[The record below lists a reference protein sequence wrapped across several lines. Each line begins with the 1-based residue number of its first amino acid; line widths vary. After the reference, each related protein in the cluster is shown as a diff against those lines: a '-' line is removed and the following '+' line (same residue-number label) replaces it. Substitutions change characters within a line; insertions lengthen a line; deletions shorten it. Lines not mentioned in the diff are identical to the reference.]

1 MKHSFRIIISLA
13 LFLSAASLAAQEKIT
28 LRCWG
33 EKSVLWYDEQTDVF
47 YSSRT
52 PYSELKEIFTFE
64 KLDGVDSRF
73 YSTFVMPSGDILFVF
88 DSQFE
93 GGQYTQEQIDA
104 PYSVAIDNLHRK
116 NPIIAVA
123 AEGYKQH
130 IIDFGDRLKPT
141 GWLQNC
147 GPHYSHRYKALY
159 FAEYTRANLRSCNG
173 WKVSGDIMNPD
184 NWQVKASRLI
194 YFPYNYGTK
203 HFHTAQE
210 DPFTGAMYFTTG
222 DRNAAVYA
230 SEDGENFAQLDKDDR
245 AKWRMLNAVFTKD
258 YMWWASDDWK
268 ENHHFWRCARAENGV
283 IDPEKIEDLFFFP
296 DFGDGDCKATYG
308 NIYFKK
314 YNAILF
320 LDRWDGGY
328 AHYNDLPVYLYDIN
342 EGKMIHLTDMH
353 RREGF
358 NQRSPWGFRCRAMEM
373 HPEGNK
379 AVVSFDSFH
388 PNNMYMK
395 GNENGD
401 NLVRNVVLELHK
413 KGKGSY
419 ELEIRPLRKPGR
431 DK

>member
-1 MKHSFRIIISLA
+1 MKKSLRFYLASFYV
-13 LFLSAASLAAQEKIT
+13 LFAANAAAQDKIT

-33 EKSVLWYDEQTDVF
+33 DDSVLWYDETTDVF
-47 YSSRT
+47 YSSKT
-52 PYSELKEIFTFE
+52 PYSPLKKIFTFE
-64 KLDGVDSRF
+64 KLDGIDSRF
-73 YSTFVMPSGDILFVF
+73 YSTFVLPSGDILFVF

-104 PYSVAIDNLHRK
+104 PYSIAIDNLHRR

-147 GPHYSHRYKALY
+147 GPHYSVRYNALY

-173 WKVSGDIMNPD
+173 WKVSGDVTNPD
-184 NWQVKASRLI
+184 NWQVKASRMI
-194 YFPYNYGTK
+194 DFPYKVGTK

-210 DPFTGAMYFTTG
+210 DPYSGAVYFTTG
-222 DRNAAVYA
+222 DRNAAIYA
-230 SEDGENFAQLDKDDR
+230 STDGENFSQLDKDDR

-268 ENHHFWRCARAENGV
+268 ANHHFWRCARADNGV

-314 YNAILF
+314 YNVILF

-342 EGKMIHLTDMH
+342 TGKMIHLTDMH

-358 NQRSPWGFRCRAMEM
+358 DVKSPWGFRCRAMEM
-373 HPEGNK
+373 HPQGNQ
-379 AVVSFDSFH
+379 AIVSFDSFH

-401 NLVRNVVLELHK
+401 NLVRNVILKLHK
-413 KGKGSY
+413 KGRGSY
-419 ELEIRPLRKPGR
+419 ELEIKPLPATIR
-431 DK
+431 